1 GDVKQIYM
9 RAIHRPPIS
18 ATPKQ
23 LLCPNHTAAYNER
36 TAPDNAACVPIV
48 RHDLSA
54 LPRSGNQ
61 GITFCRDLL
70 DGLSD
75 RTLLATGGLADFACG
90 HGREHDGASGSQA
103 DAWPVCDRRGSVF
116 GRLAASAE
124 QQAAVIFA
132 EMMQKCSFLG
142 TALL

>member
-1 GDVKQIYM
+1 
-9 RAIHRPPIS
+9 
-18 ATPKQ
+18 
-23 LLCPNHTAAYNER
+23 
-36 TAPDNAACVPIV
+36 
-48 RHDLSA
+48 
-54 LPRSGNQ
+54 
-61 GITFCRDLL
+61 LL

-103 DAWPVCDRRGSVF
+103 DAWSVCDRRGSVF

-132 EMMQKCSFLG
+132 EMMQKPSFLG
-142 TALL
+142 DCIALIGKSRFLRRRRCTTQPRVR